1 MDMIIYITATA
12 ASVSVTTTATAAC
25 TFRGSRQCSREK
37 TTVTAL
43 LVEVGAAGNTLTEA
57 LRAIPV
63 LAQAIIALK
72 NGANWT

>member
-1 MDMIIYITATA
+1 MEHIAPGITRPSTLRAQRFNQDLGA
-12 ASVSVTTTATAAC
+12 V
-25 TFRGSRQCSREK
+25 
-37 TTVTAL
+37 AL